1 MEQETTII
9 DPQMFIISFFFK
21 YMNVWLVTYY
31 HFKLI
36 FKWVYL
42 KNSSNSVYATDPV

>member
-21 YMNVWLVTYY
+21 YMNLWLVTY
-31 HFKLI
+31 
-36 FKWVYL
+36 
-42 KNSSNSVYATDPV
+42 SATANFFLSGFI